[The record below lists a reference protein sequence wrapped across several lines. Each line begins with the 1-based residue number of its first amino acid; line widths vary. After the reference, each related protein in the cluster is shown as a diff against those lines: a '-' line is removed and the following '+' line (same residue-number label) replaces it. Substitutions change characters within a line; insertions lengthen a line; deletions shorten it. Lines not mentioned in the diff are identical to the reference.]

1 MEILA
6 IIPVRGGSKGIP
18 GKNIKPLANRPLVAY
33 SIDAAKNSKYVTRTV
48 VSTESAKIKQVAQD
62 LGAEVIDR
70 PLELAQ
76 DETKTA
82 PVLLQVLDYL
92 KQNED
97 YEPDIVVLL
106 QATCPLRDS
115 KELDEAFELFFECE
129 KDGCDS
135 VFAGKILGTTHAKWR
150 QNPDS
155 GEYECLYDY
164 RNRPRRQDKDRHF
177 QMLRETGATYI
188 VKTSV
193 MKEVKDFIG
202 KNPRVYFGGTCV
214 DIDTVEDFE
223 NAARI
228 IEQRRA
234 QQGTV

>member
-1 MEILA
+1 M
-6 IIPVRGGSKGIP
+6 
-18 GKNIKPLANRPLVAY
+18 
-33 SIDAAKNSKYVTRTV
+33 
-48 VSTESAKIKQVAQD
+48 
-62 LGAEVIDR
+62 
-70 PLELAQ
+70 
-76 DETKTA
+76 
-82 PVLLQVLDYL
+82 DYL

-177 QMLRETGATYI
+177 PMLRETGATYI

-193 MKEVKDFIG
+193 MKEVQDFIG